1 MNDLD
6 QIAGY
11 QVLGVLG
18 HGASSTIYAVMDP
31 RDQQVYAIK
40 RVVRR
45 TPSDQRFVDQ
55 AMVEHET
62 AQQFD
67 HQAIR
72 KSYKIIRRR
81 KVLKTSELLV
91 LMEMVDGSTLEQHRP
106 RTIQQ
111 TIKIFRTA
119 AGGLEAMH
127 RAGYVHCDIKP
138 NNILVSG
145 DTVKVIDLGQSCPI
159 NTIKQRIQGTPD
171 YIAPEQVLRLA
182 ITAQTDIFNLG
193 ATMYWCV
200 TNRHVPTLIPKGQ
213 KNRDQLGVGVKEPA
227 RELTAPDEVNPRV
240 PKALNALILH
250 CLKTE
255 PKQRP
260 RSMQEVAD
268 RLGIVLHQVDR
279 SSGSGLAL
287 TPPSRQVG

>member
-1 MNDLD
+1 MNTID

-11 QVLGVLG
+11 QVLGILG

-55 AMVEHET
+55 AIVEHET
-62 AQQFD
+62 LQQFD
-67 HQAIR
+67 HETIR
-72 KSYKIIRRR
+72 KSYKIIRKR
-81 KVLKTSELLV
+81 KALKTSELLV
-91 LMEMVDGSTLEQHRP
+91 LMEMVDGTTLEQHRP
-106 RTIQQ
+106 DSIKQ
-111 TIKIFRTA
+111 TIRIFRA
-119 AGGLEAMH
+119 AAEGLDSMH

-145 DTVKVIDLGQSCPI
+145 EMVKVIDLGQSCPI
-159 NTIKQRIQGTPD
+159 NTVKQRIQGTPD

-200 TNRHVPTLIPKGQ
+200 TNRHVPTLIPKS
-213 KNRDQLGVGVKEPA
+213 RDEVGLKSPA
-227 RELTAPDEVNPRV
+227 NELVPPAEVNPKV

-255 PKQRP
+255 PKERP

-268 RLGIVLHQVDR
+268 RLGIVLHQIDHNTKTGV
-279 SSGSGLAL
+279 AM
-287 TPPSRQVG
+287 TPPTRRVG

>member
-1 MNDLD
+1 MNELD

-62 AQQFD
+62 AQRID
-67 HQAIR
+67 HPVIR
-72 KSYKIIRRR
+72 KSHKIIRRR

-91 LMEMVDGSTLEQHRP
+91 LMEMVDGTTLEQHRP
-106 RTIQQ
+106 KAIEQ
-111 TIKIFRTA
+111 TIRIFRA
-119 AGGLEAMH
+119 AAEGLETMH
-127 RAGYVHCDIKP
+127 HAGYAHCDIKP

-200 TNRHVPTLIPKGQ
+200 TNRHVPTLIPKSQ
-213 KNRDQLGVGVKEPA
+213 NRDQLGVGVKEPIK
-227 RELTAPDEVNPRV
+227 ELIPPDQVNPKV
-240 PKALNALILH
+240 PKALNALVLH

-255 PKQRP
+255 PKDRP

-268 RLGIVLHQVDR
+268 RLGIVLHQVQR
-279 SSGSGLAL
+279 NSGGGAAL
-287 TPPSRQVG
+287 TPPSRQAG

>member
-1 MNDLD
+1 MNDLE

-11 QVLGVLG
+11 QVLAVLG

-62 AQQFD
+62 AQQID
-67 HQAIR
+67 HPTIR
-72 KSYKIIRRR
+72 KSHKIIRRR

-91 LMEMVDGSTLEQHRP
+91 LMEMVDATTLEQHRP
-106 RTIQQ
+106 ESIRQ
-111 TIKIFRTA
+111 TIRIFRA
-119 AGGLEAMH
+119 AAEGLEAMH

-145 DTVKVIDLGQSCPI
+145 DTVKIIDLGQSCPLA
-159 NTIKQRIQGTPD
+159 TTKQRIQGTPD
-171 YIAPEQVLRLA
+171 YIAPEQVLRRA

-200 TNRHVPTLIPKGQ
+200 TNRHIPTLIPRTQG
-213 KNRDQLGVGVKEPA
+213 RDELGVGLKEPVKELLPPG
-227 RELTAPDEVNPRV
+227 EINPKV

-255 PKQRP
+255 PKERP

-268 RLGIVLHQVDR
+268 RLGIVLHQIDR
-279 SSGSGLAL
+279 NEKTGIAM
-287 TPPSRQVG
+287 TPPNRRVG